1 MLSLT
6 IILIIVLVCTK
17 CNTRCIFGPFFAH
30 WWLSRHAGNAYQVVS
45 EITSP
50 TTEMVGPG
58 LDRAVH
64 DAPVLEIAVPM
75 PSDDVM
81 VSVGKQHN

>member
-17 CNTRCIFGPFFAH
+17 YNTRCIFRPFFAH
-30 WWLSRHAGNAYQVVS
+30 WWLSLHAENAYQVVG

-64 DAPVLEIAVPM
+64 GAPVLEIAGPALG
-75 PSDDVM
+75 SCDD
-81 VSVGKQHN
+81 QCR